1 MKKVKEYLPTFLLVV
16 GLLIC
21 LVYSYLKE
29 NNYEKVI
36 VLEDVEI
43 VPTLISNVENNTIW
57 CGTFQLIWNDLQ
69 EEVGTDIVFLD
80 DMENQM
86 VLDLN
91 QRTFTENDISG
102 NYYYKNYGFMTPSLK
117 EEIEK
122 GISEKFQ
129 ETSNILNNF
138 EFLEDSKDYFFY
150 TMLVVDFEFLK
161 PFDEINSNIF
171 GITNNSLEDLNQN
184 VKVLYYL
191 DDGNY
196 AVLLKTTTDT
206 EVILVKGESGNNF
219 LEMYQSL
226 NLENQEDFLSDD
238 IISISKFNFEVEGSF
253 DEIEEKEF
261 LINDESYMIGKT
273 MQTIEFKMDNKGGSL
288 KSEAGMEVNKGSIS
302 NRVFDF
308 TDDFTLFLKEEDK
321 SLPYFAINIDNI
333 EDFR

>member
-69 EEVGTDIVFLD
+69 EEVGSDIVFLD

-191 DDGNY
+191 DDENY

-253 DEIEEKEF
+253 ADIEKKEF
-261 LINDESYMIGKT
+261 LINNEKYMIEKT
-273 MQTIEFKMDNKGGSL
+273 IQTIEFKMDNKGGSL

>member
-21 LVYSYLKE
+21 LVYFYLKE

-36 VLEDVEI
+36 VLDDVEI

-69 EEVGTDIVFLD
+69 EEVGSDIVFLD

-138 EFLEDSKDYFFY
+138 EFQEDSKDYFFY

-161 PFDEINSNIF
+161 PFDNINNNIF
-171 GITNNSLEDLNQN
+171 GITNDSLEELNQN

-191 DDGNY
+191 DDENY

-206 EVILVKGESGNNF
+206 EVILVKGENGNNF

-261 LINDESYMIGKT
+261 LINDESYTIGKT

>member
-69 EEVGTDIVFLD
+69 EEVGSDIVFLD

>member
-69 EEVGTDIVFLD
+69 EEVGSDIVFLD

-288 KSEAGMEVNKGSIS
+288 KSEAGMEANKSSAS

-308 TDDFTLFLKEEDK
+308 TDDFSLFLKEEDK